1 MYVRIANESGDVN
14 RLFLEKLGISTKR
27 DNDDTIGQFGSGS
40 KFAPIA
46 ALRRNWSWLNAGN
59 DADGAY
65 RMNYEIDS
73 TSGIDEVFFV
83 YNDGSRKPSSYTAE
97 AGILSWE
104 DSFQIVREALANAI
118 DEFVENG
125 SRWWWELV
133 DEPLDEDGI
142 FSVFIRDEETWNPP
156 PEVMKVLEN
165 FDEYFSINREKIFS
179 TNNGCIFDGNDNSDE
194 GLIFHKGVRVHEFD
208 AEDFGPMI
216 WDYQLDN
223 VTLNEERR
231 VRDAHIL
238 PSKIGTILSALD
250 DRKLVEK
257 YLSADDDCYEKVQ
270 VSAYSMYPVEQE
282 LWLDVWKDI
291 KGDGA
296 IPVDGPVPKFVA
308 GRLKLKGYHPVVVPY
323 SVVSAMEHAGVDT
336 ITEIL
341 SGEDKFDTRKMT
353 DTDEARLDEAL
364 TLIERAGVTVDKRI
378 VSFFDPVDAAQENI
392 WGAVVEGRIFI
403 NYELCAPGKLNALV
417 GTLIHENDHIQSGL
431 HDDDEEFRHIADD
444 LIGRLI
450 IENYR

>member
-27 DNDDTIGQFGSGS
+27 DNEDTIGQFGSGS

-65 RMNYEIDS
+65 RMNYEIEESDDIS
-73 TSGIDEVFFV
+73 EVFFV
-83 YNDGSRKPSSYTAE
+83 YNNGTRKPSSYTAE
-97 AGILSWE
+97 AGVLSWE

-156 PEVMKVLEN
+156 PEVMNVLEN
-165 FDEYFSINREKIFS
+165 FDEYFSINREKVFS
-179 TNNGCIFDGNDNSDE
+179 TSIASIFDRSNSPD
-194 GLIFHKGVRVHEFD
+194 GLIFHKGVRVHEFCE
-208 AEDFGPMI
+208 EDFGPMI
-216 WDYQLDN
+216 WDYQFN
-223 VTLNEERR
+223 SITLNEERR
-231 VRDAHIL
+231 VRDAHVLGAKVGDI
-238 PSKIGTILSALD
+238 ISAFD
-250 DRKLVEK
+250 TPELVEK
-257 YLSADDDCYEKVQ
+257 YLSADQRCYEKMQ
-270 VSAYSMYPVEQE
+270 VSGYSMYPEHKE
-282 LWLDVWKDI
+282 LWLSVWSDLE
-291 KGDGA
+291 GDKA
-296 IPVDGPVPKFVA
+296 IPVSDPVPKFVA
-308 GRLKLKGYHPVVVPY
+308 TRLKIKGYHAVQVPY
-323 SVVSAMEHAGVDT
+323 VVQCALERAGVDT
-336 ITEIL
+336 IHDVL
-341 SGEDKFDTRKMT
+341 SGEDTFDTRKMT
-353 DTDEARLDEAL
+353 ETDEARLDEAL
-364 TLIERAGVTVDKRI
+364 TMIERAGVTVDKRV
-378 VSFFDPVDAAQENI
+378 VSFFDPIDESQEQL
-392 WGAVVEGRIFI
+392 WGAVRDRRIFI

-431 HDDDEEFRHIADD
+431 HDDEEEFRHIADD